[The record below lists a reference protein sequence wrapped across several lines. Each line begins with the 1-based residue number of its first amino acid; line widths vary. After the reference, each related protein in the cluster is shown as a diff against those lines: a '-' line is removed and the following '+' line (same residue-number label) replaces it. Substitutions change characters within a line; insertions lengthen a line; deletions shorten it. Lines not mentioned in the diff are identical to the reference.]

1 MYHNLYF
8 SAMLYLV
15 CNYCLK
21 IMLRNDS
28 TNRDEEINVIDINV
42 NRYLESN
49 IYGVFLLIFLHQF
62 EVLLQLLRS
71 NKNKRNVS
79 LRSY

>member
-1 MYHNLYF
+1 MYRNLYF

-49 IYGVFLLIFLHQF
+49 IYGIIFLLIFLHQF
-62 EVLLQLLRS
+62 EVLL
-71 NKNKRNVS
+71 
-79 LRSY
+79 